1 MRFQTFAPPPQYVDT
16 EEKIEACIKHCLN
29 PDILLGVD
37 TETLGLVKNEDGT
50 KRYNMTDEVV
60 VMGLSPDKDTRYLVP
75 RRYLHRFKPVLEANT
90 TKALANAKFDAHR
103 IMNSCGA
110 WIHGRWADTVHMDFL
125 IDEDTRENKHGLKD
139 CVQDYFGFP
148 MIDYKTLFGSTDP
161 RHIVPGHALWEKYL
175 DYATLDPWC
184 TRLLAIL
191 QLEKLKEIKAW
202 EADDNN
208 PAYTYDQMY
217 WDTEELQIKTL
228 FRMERRGIHVDRES
242 LVAIGQKLTV
252 RMDELAKEINALV
265 GYPINPNS
273 TQQLGE
279 FFFQKEAV
287 YNLPTGPMK
296 KEKYTPLSFTEKTR
310 APQVDDVL
318 FKHLALGKIQDPVAK
333 LVMEYKECSKLNGT
347 YVEGLLR
354 FLYKDGRIHTSYST
368 TKTTGRLGS
377 TEPNLQNIPR
387 PDTDPHGIRGAFRP
401 EEGNVFII
409 ADYSQLEMRILA
421 DMSGDETMIQAIC
434 DGMDMHSFTA
444 SKVLNKTYDEFV
456 VAVKAKEKW
465 AKDARTAF
473 KKTGFGIVYGITKMA
488 LSEQLSLELGRYVSP
503 DEAQGYINQ
512 YLGTF
517 PGVRDYIQRMHAM
530 ARSLGYVQTMCGR
543 LRRLSKAKYGRGGE
557 RGHAERQAQNAPI
570 QGSAADIVKRA
581 MIMIEADQRLTDIGW
596 KLLHQVHD
604 ELILEGPETSA
615 EEALELVKYYMENP
629 INPPLAVPL
638 TAEPKIASSWLE
650 K

>member
-1 MRFQTFAPPPQYVDT
+1 MRFQTFAPPPQYVDSD
-16 EEKIEACIKHCLN
+16 EKVEACIRHCLQ
-29 PDILLGVD
+29 PDTLLGVD

-60 VMGLSPDKDTRYLVP
+60 VMGLSPDKDTRYLIP
-75 RRYLHRFKPVLEANT
+75 RRYLHRFKPVLESDT
-90 TKALANAKFDAHR
+90 IKALSNAKFDAHR
-103 IMNSCGA
+103 ILNSCGSQ
-110 WIHGRWADTVHMDFL
+110 ILGRWADTVHMDFL

-139 CVQDYFGFP
+139 CIQDYFGYP
-148 MIDYKTLFGSTDP
+148 MSEYKQLFGSTDP
-161 RHIVPGHALWEKYL
+161 RHIIPGHPLWEKYL

-184 TRLLAIL
+184 SRLLAL
-191 QLEKLKEIKAW
+191 YQLEKLREIKAW
-202 EADDNN
+202 EADDQN
-208 PAYTYDQMY
+208 PAYTYEQMY
-217 WDTEELQIKTL
+217 WDTEELQIRTL
-228 FRMERRGIHVDRES
+228 FKMERRGIHVDRGTLEE
-242 LVAIGQKLTV
+242 IGKKLTI
-252 RMDELAKEINALV
+252 RSEELAKEINALV

-279 FFFQKEAV
+279 FFFQKEV
-287 YNLPTGPMK
+287 TYSLPSGPMV
-296 KEKYTPLSFTEKTR
+296 KEKYTPLGYTEKTKS
-310 APQVDDVL
+310 PQVDDVL
-318 FKHLALGKIQDPVAK
+318 FKHLALGKAQDPVAK
-333 LVMEYKECSKLNGT
+333 LVMEYKECTKLNGT
-347 YVEGLLR
+347 YVEGLLKYI
-354 FLYKDGRIHTSYST
+354 YKDGRIHTSYST

-377 TEPNLQNIPR
+377 SEPNLQNIPR
-387 PDTDPHGIRGAFRP
+387 PDTDPHGIRGAFQP
-401 EEGNVFII
+401 EKGNVFII

-421 DMSGDETMIQAIC
+421 DMSGDEIMIRAIC

-444 SKVLNKTYDEFV
+444 SKVLNKTYEEFV
-456 VAVKAKEKW
+456 GAVKAKEKW

-503 DEAQGYINQ
+503 DEAQSYINQ

-517 PGVRDYIQRMHAM
+517 PGVRDYIQRMHGM

-543 LRRLSKAKYGRGGE
+543 FRRLSKAKYGRGHE

-581 MIMIEADQRLTDIGW
+581 MLMIEADQRLSDLGW
-596 KLLHQVHD
+596 VLLHQVHD
-604 ELILEGPETSA
+604 ELILEGPEAGS

-629 INPPLAVPL
+629 INPPLLVPL
-638 TAEPKIASSWLE
+638 TAEPKIAHNWLE